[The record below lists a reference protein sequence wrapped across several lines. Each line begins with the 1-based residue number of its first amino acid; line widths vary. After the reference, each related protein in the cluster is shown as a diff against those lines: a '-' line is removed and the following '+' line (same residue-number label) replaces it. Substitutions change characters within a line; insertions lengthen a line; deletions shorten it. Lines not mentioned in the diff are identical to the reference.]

1 MAYRDDAFF
10 NLANIEPRAY
20 GDNDNANFM
29 YPDNQIR
36 FLAAQSALDGTNNP
50 YNIKR
55 GYIRGL
61 AQPGLL
67 DESNFTSFKCSFQF
81 NPQTIQQTVIMSQD
95 TYLPLLQDPYQFSQP
110 MGKSTNFQFD
120 LLFDRSREVA
130 KGMANPGP
138 NSPYAIG
145 QLENGVNYKQD
156 VYEIGAL
163 ADLQLLY
170 AIIGQGFSKEL
181 IDFQVQRLAQAAIT
195 EYNANGGGGAST
207 SLSTTATTIAS
218 DGSNVN
224 ELAKTAVQANFGNSA
239 FIIPAPVRVMFS
251 SLFMV
256 DGFVTGTTVDFLKFS
271 TNMVPLQIRVGI
283 SMEAMYIG
291 FARKKTFLTDSLEK
305 AGDALKQQ
313 QQEEAAQTEAA
324 TLELKQGLAKYL
336 PSMSWGWS
344 SDSSWTDGT
353 FLPSPADPN
362 NNYPDQNPI
371 LIYELIFKTV
381 KPNSGWKR
389 QLNIGFKDAIYS
401 ALTSTASPR
410 ESIYIGRETKTDPAT
425 GKTVKDLLLNEGEP
439 TIISYQWDFAI
450 WGPFTGPSDARLSID
465 LYRTYYSEKKDPPTQ
480 YLVGSYIGK
489 ADSSDEWFFAKTFT
503 ESNLKNGAIQGFAH
517 TGKSDSDYITLRN
530 SYYMWRMTITA
541 KAMRTTA
548 TGPVSIERQTV
559 KYGFDQ
565 GLTKIRA
572 TSPLPWGPS
581 GRATD
586 FV

>member
-81 NPQTIQQTVIMSQD
+81 NPQTIQQTVVMSQD

-138 NSPYAIG
+138 NSPYAMG

-181 IDFQVQRLAQAAIT
+181 IDFQIQRLAQAAIT
-195 EYNANGGGGAST
+195 EYNANGGGAST
-207 SLSTTATTIAS
+207 SLSTTATAIAS
-218 DGSNVN
+218 DGSNVAD
-224 ELAKTAVQANFGNSA
+224 LAKTAVQANFGNSA

-305 AGDALKQQ
+305 AGAALQQQAAEQVAEDRAVSIELKDVLKQ
-313 QQEEAAQTEAA
+313 
-324 TLELKQGLAKYL
+324 YL
-336 PSMSWGWS
+336 SQIVWGWS
-344 SDSSWTDGT
+344 YTKNFFTASQSTNDSDPV
-353 FLPSPADPN
+353 L
-362 NNYPDQNPI
+362 
-371 LIYELIFKTV
+371 LYELIFKYPRPSV
-381 KPNSGWKR
+381 QGSSGWTRKF
-389 QLNIGFKDAIYS
+389 NIGFK
-401 ALTSTASPR
+401 TAVDGGYWQDTR
-410 ESIYIGRETKTDPAT
+410 EIPNTGRTVKQTLLEDGNPTTVKYTWDFTVWGPYNGVQDVTLSNNGLNQINTYMSTKTAPPD
-425 GKTVKDLLLNEGEP
+425 
-439 TIISYQWDFAI
+439 
-450 WGPFTGPSDARLSID
+450 
-465 LYRTYYSEKKDPPTQ
+465 SEM
-480 YLVGSYIGK
+480 LGSYI
-489 ADSSDEWFFAKTFT
+489 ASVDSSDSYFFAKTFT
-503 ESNLKNGAIQGFAH
+503 ESQLKNGANRAYQHSGSINY
-517 TGKSDSDYITLRN
+517 TDLRDN
-530 SYYMWRMTITA
+530 KFYVWRMNITA
-541 KAMRTTA
+541 TASRTTTSGKVVIDA
-548 TGPVSIERQTV
+548 QNVTRF
-559 KYGFDQ
+559 GFDR
-565 GLTKIRA
+565 GSTKVIA
-572 TSPLPWGPS
+572 ADFINWSP
-581 GRATD
+581 GRGVD
-586 FV
+586 NV